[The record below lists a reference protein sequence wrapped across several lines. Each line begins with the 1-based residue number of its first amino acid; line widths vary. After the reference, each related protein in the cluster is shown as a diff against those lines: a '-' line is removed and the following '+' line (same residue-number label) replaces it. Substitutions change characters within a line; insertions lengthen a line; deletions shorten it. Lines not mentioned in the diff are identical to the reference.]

1 MKISTQPVRGTKDFL
16 PKEVEIR
23 DYVRGKIEESYKS
36 FGFNKINTPMME
48 DIERLNKS
56 DGGENLSMIF
66 KLLKRGQK
74 LDLSKDNLSE
84 DDLVDS
90 GLRYDLTMP
99 LSRYFANNRQFLNM
113 PFKSIQIDKVF
124 RAERPQKGRMREF
137 FQCDIDIIGDAS
149 INAEMELIAATTSAL
164 DNIGF
169 SDFTIR
175 INDRRI
181 LTDMIL
187 GAGFNADDVM
197 SVCIIFDK
205 LDKIGI
211 DGVKAELLEKEYDT
225 AVVEKFISVISEAED
240 NALAVAE
247 KYCQN
252 KDVVNNIKK
261 VLEFANSISDGK
273 FNAVYDKSLVRGMG
287 YYTGMVFEIAS
298 HKFGSSVAG
307 GGRYDEMIGKFL
319 GESVP
324 AVGFSIGFERIC
336 AILLDEGFT
345 PPLNDK
351 LVLAYNDD
359 DSFADVNMKAKELQ
373 RDGKIVMMLKRSK
386 KFGKQLDALIENGYS
401 QMINFAD
408 GTVKELSK

>member
-23 DYVRGKIEESYKS
+23 DFVRGKIEESYKS

-74 LDLSKDNLSE
+74 LDLTKEGLCE

-211 DGVKAELLEKEYDT
+211 DGVKAELLEKEYDN

-240 NALAVAE
+240 DALAVAE

-261 VLEFANSISDGK
+261 VLEFTNNISGGK
-273 FNAVYDKSLVRGMG
+273 FDAVYDKSLVRGMG

>member
-74 LDLSKDNLSE
+74 LDLSKENLCE

-113 PFKSIQIDKVF
+113 PFKAIQIDKVF

-225 AVVEKFISVISEAED
+225 AVVEKFISVINEAEED
-240 NALAVAE
+240 ALMVAE

-252 KDVVNNIKK
+252 KDVVSNIKK
-261 VLEFANSISDGK
+261 VLEFANSIYDGK
-273 FNAVYDKSLVRGMG
+273 FDAVYDKSLVRGMG

-345 PPLNDK
+345 PPLNEK
-351 LVLAYNDD
+351 IVLAYNND
-359 DSFADVNMKAKELQ
+359 DSFAEVNKKAKELQ
-373 RDGKIVMMLKRSK
+373 SNGKIVMMLKRSK
-386 KFGKQLDALIENGYS
+386 KFGKQLEALIENGYS

-408 GTVKELSK
+408 DIVKELSK